1 MPPYHAER
9 QCAEAI
15 ARRAGHH
22 ILDARRRHLDVSLKA
37 PDDVVTNVDRSTEQL
52 IIERLAKAFPDD
64 HIDGEE
70 FGTSQDGH
78 QDSQRRWLV
87 DPIDGTL
94 NFAHGIPTFC
104 VSIAFQHRGHTRA
117 CAIYDP
123 NRDELFSAAEGDGAH
138 LNADPI
144 EVSAIDELSPAVLV
158 TGFPLGN
165 TPAFEATMKQFN
177 DLTRASRGIRRLGS
191 AAIDLAYVA
200 AGRLEAFWEYNLKP
214 WDTAAGYLLVQE
226 AGGRV
231 TQVTGDP
238 FDVYSPHI
246 VASNG
251 HTHGALLEILNQS
264 HSD

>member
-1 MPPYHAER
+1 
-9 QCAEAI
+9 
-15 ARRAGHH
+15 
-22 ILDARRRHLDVSLKA
+22 
-37 PDDVVTNVDRSTEQL
+37 
-52 IIERLAKAFPDD
+52 
-64 HIDGEE
+64 
-70 FGTSQDGH
+70 
-78 QDSQRRWLV
+78 
-87 DPIDGTL
+87 
-94 NFAHGIPTFC
+94 
-104 VSIAFQHRGHTRA
+104 
-117 CAIYDP
+117 
-123 NRDELFSAAEGDGAH
+123 
-138 LNADPI
+138 
-144 EVSAIDELSPAVLV
+144 
-158 TGFPLGN
+158 
-165 TPAFEATMKQFN
+165 MKQFN